1 MKTNKTKRFGTKTRR
16 TKTRRKRFTRKGGM
30 MRRFF
35 RTSEKKPLI
44 YNELVEI
51 IQNFR
56 KLLICTVNDRSIM
69 DRFKKY
75 VEIISHY
82 IDDEDEN
89 IKNFLISDIHQVAEI
104 ISENNPEEKYQKF
117 EFEKETKI
125 LKFNRKI
132 KNPLFSSTR
141 VLNLYNNLPEDQFK
155 ILLDS
160 GSISHGDLD
169 KYDRNIR
176 RPIRENEWSC
186 ELEYL
191 EKIRNFN
198 NKICLELCDTAKI
211 HELLNESINES
222 DLVELYKK
230 IEKEYFEKSTDD
242 AKSVPKS
249 VPINFEEVSDD
260 DLDYIVGVGVE
271 EEREKRK
278 REKRNQR

>member
-104 ISENNPEEKYQKF
+104 ISENNPKEKYQKF

-222 DLVELYKK
+222 DLVQLYKK
-230 IEKEYFEKSTDD
+230 IEKEYFEKSTDE
-242 AKSVPKS
+242 AMSVPKS
-249 VPINFEEVSDD
+249 VPFNFEEVDD
-260 DLDYIVGVGVE
+260 EDLDYTVGVGVE
-271 EEREKRK
+271 EERKKRK
-278 REKRNQR
+278 